1 LLAGGQ
7 LTGKQISDLEIVER
21 NAATLLKH
29 VNNLLDIARLEASQ
43 MELNYAQVDLARLL
57 HLCAAHFEVL
67 AQERRFTLSLETPPS
82 LSMQADPEKLQR
94 IFLNLLSNAFKFT
107 PDGGSLRCA
116 MHQEDEW
123 VTITIQDNGPGIRPE
138 VRQSIFERF
147 SQGENDIARR
157 FGGTRL
163 GLVIVKEFVELHGGT
178 VTASDAPGGGA
189 LFTVVLPLAAPS
201 HVVQIDVP
209 STPVETEVSAE
220 IAFQTLAELSP
231 WSQHDEEAPFTASTE
246 TYRPLV
252 LIIEDNQEMTRFV
265 ASTLASDYRT
275 AAAFEGLEGL
285 EKALALQP
293 DLLVCDIMM
302 PNMSGDQFIAKART
316 YPELDPVPII
326 MLSAR
331 SDDSLR
337 IQLLREGAQDYLVK
351 PFFPDELRV
360 RVANLIKMKQARQIL
375 QHELANQNQD
385 IVALANEV
393 TLRKRETQQALEELR
408 QSEERKDIFL
418 SMASHELKTPITS
431 LKIYTQILH
440 KMFAH
445 EERDQVVKYFSR
457 METQVNKLISLID
470 NLLDISKIQVGK
482 LALVEEEFDIDT
494 FIHELVDTI
503 QQTSTKHTI
512 RLSGT
517 VHATLLGD
525 QDRLGQ
531 VLFNLLTNA
540 YKYSP
545 AADVVDV
552 MVVADDEQAT
562 ISVRDYGVGIPQ
574 KHLTSI
580 FERFYRVYDDNDK
593 KFPGLG
599 LGLYIASQI
608 VKRHG
613 GKIWVESIEGQGS
626 TFSFSVPLRR
636 RSEDPRLLQGA
647 GQI

>member
-1 LLAGGQ
+1 
-7 LTGKQISDLEIVER
+7 
-21 NAATLLKH
+21 
-29 VNNLLDIARLEASQ
+29 
-43 MELNYAQVDLARLL
+43 
-57 HLCAAHFEVL
+57 
-67 AQERRFTLSLETPPS
+67 
-82 LSMQADPEKLQR
+82 
-94 IFLNLLSNAFKFT
+94 
-107 PDGGSLRCA
+107 
-116 MHQEDEW
+116 
-123 VTITIQDNGPGIRPE
+123 
-138 VRQSIFERF
+138 
-147 SQGENDIARR
+147 
-157 FGGTRL
+157 
-163 GLVIVKEFVELHGGT
+163 
-178 VTASDAPGGGA
+178 
-189 LFTVVLPLAAPS
+189 
-201 HVVQIDVP
+201 
-209 STPVETEVSAE
+209 
-220 IAFQTLAELSP
+220 
-231 WSQHDEEAPFTASTE
+231 
-246 TYRPLV
+246 
-252 LIIEDNQEMTRFV
+252 
-265 ASTLASDYRT
+265 
-275 AAAFEGLEGL
+275 
-285 EKALALQP
+285 
-293 DLLVCDIMM
+293 
-302 PNMSGDQFIAKART
+302 
-316 YPELDPVPII
+316 
-326 MLSAR
+326 
-331 SDDSLR
+331 
-337 IQLLREGAQDYLVK
+337 VK
-351 PFFPDELRV
+351 PFFSDELRV

-440 KMFAH
+440 KMFAQ

-512 RLSGT
+512 RLSST

-552 MVVADDEQAT
+552 MVVADDEQVT

-599 LGLYIASQI
+599 LGLYIAFQI

-613 GKIWVESIEGQGS
+613 GKIWVESEEGQGS